1 MTIKSDLILLL
12 GTLESFSGTICSLW
26 FSIIF
31 QKVQFL
37 YMLTEK
43 LTVHTMFFL
52 VLLKIGNNP

>member
-1 MTIKSDLILLL
+1 MAIKSDLIFLL
-12 GTLESFSGTICSLW
+12 GTLPSFSGAIYSLW
-26 FSIIF
+26 FSVIF
-31 QKVQFL
+31 QKVQLL